1 MTEFNS
7 TSGAAAGEMAAAAPG
22 CNNGSLGDNGTAA
35 LCDSDALLDE
45 EEAAQC
51 GQQELVGDTWFR
63 AVLCCLYF
71 VVFVFGVVGNVLVVL
86 VSC

>member
-7 TSGAAAGEMAAAAPG
+7 TSGAAEDMAAAPG
-22 CNNGSLGDNGTAA
+22 CNNGSLGDNGTNAI
-35 LCDSDALLDE
+35 CDSDALLNE